1 MALVQVVALTLIL
14 FQGQPTTSQ
23 GTIPLHTLRRNSV
36 ICSATHSD
44 EDIEGAR
51 NEFSTSICSCLAK
64 IMPIYQSDGSIGW
77 IRIAYTSTRVTQ
89 LKSVL
94 HLGQSLH
101 QEERECTF
109 EVPVQELVVTSSC
122 TVVPNKSIAKCVATS
137 LDTSL
142 EE

>member
-51 NEFSTSICSCLAK
+51 NEFSTSVCSCLAK

-77 IRIAYTSTRVTQ
+77 IRIAYFNMSDPAQECLSPWTEFTSGGKRVCFR
-89 LKSVL
+89 S
-94 HLGQSLH
+94 
-101 QEERECTF
+101 
-109 EVPVQELVVTSSC
+109 TSSGASC
-122 TVVPNKSIAKCVATS
+122 DFVMYRQ
-137 LDTSL
+137 
-142 EE
+142 